1 VTSSATRSDPSGAPP
16 LTLDRRRDFPL
27 LERHAESAGGRGLV
41 YLDSAATAQKPYLV
55 LEAMER
61 FQRERYGPIARG
73 VHRLSA
79 QATVAYEAARERV
92 ASFVNCAPDEVVF
105 TRGTTEAVNLVAASF
120 ARPRLEAG
128 DEILVTELEHHSNL
142 VPWQLASEARGARVV
157 AAPIDARGDVTPE
170 AFERALTP
178 RTKMAAIA
186 HVSNTLG
193 TVLPVAELV
202 EIAHRRGVPVLV
214 DGAQAAPHRPVD
226 VGALGCDFYAFSA
239 HKLYGPTGIGALYG
253 RREHLAAMPPFQ
265 GGGGMIR
272 EVTIEKTTYDDPPR
286 RFEAGTP
293 AATEAVGF
301 AAAIDYVS
309 AIGWEALAA
318 HEQALLAA
326 AIAGLSAIDGVAL
339 VGDSRER
346 SAVISFVVDGA
357 HAHDVGTVLDH
368 RGVAVRA
375 GHHCTQP
382 LHRRLGLAATVRA
395 SFGVYNAAA
404 DVARLIDAVRAA
416 RELLAR

>member
-1 VTSSATRSDPSGAPP
+1 MTSSATRSETAAPP
-16 LTLDRRRDFPL
+16 ALDAARVHAEFPL
-27 LERHAESAGGRGLV
+27 LAARAGLS
-41 YLDSAATAQKPYLV
+41 YLDSAATAQKPRAV

-73 VHRLSA
+73 VHRLA
-79 QATVAYEAARERV
+79 AEATAAYEAARERV
-92 ASFVNCAPDEVVF
+92 ARFVGASPDEIVF

-120 ARPRLEAG
+120 LRPRLGPG
-128 DEILVTELEHHSNL
+128 DEIVVTELEHHSNL
-142 VPWQLASEARGARVV
+142 VPWQLAAETAGARLV
-157 AAPIDARGDVTPE
+157 AVPIDDAGNVAVE
-170 AFERALTP
+170 AFARALSP
-178 RTKMAAIA
+178 KTKLAAIA

-193 TVLPVAELV
+193 TVLPVADLAA
-202 EIAHRRGVPVLV
+202 IARERGVPVLV

-226 VGALGCDFYAFSA
+226 VVALGCDFYAFSA
-239 HKLYGPTGIGALYG
+239 HKVYGPTGIGALFG
-253 RREHLAAMPPFQ
+253 RRRYLEAMPPWQ

-301 AAAIDYVS
+301 AAALDFVEGL
-309 AIGWEALAA
+309 GWEAVAA
-318 HEQALLAA
+318 HERALLD
-326 AIAGLSAIDGVAL
+326 AIVSGLDAIDAVRI
-339 VGDSRER
+339 VGRPRER
-346 SAVISFVVDGA
+346 SGAVSFVLAGA

-368 RGVAVRA
+368 HGVAVRA

-395 SFGVYNAAA
+395 SVGVYNRSEDVDRLLVAVAAA
-404 DVARLIDAVRAA
+404 RK
-416 RELLAR
+416 LLVG